1 MFTREEDSKRKETL
15 FSREMVIY
23 GTPILYKPDKHYI
36 LTVQNINRETKE
48 EKDMIW
54 KWIKAIFTKPLTIL
68 KSIYFNIFG
77 INQDLAT
84 KRLKIC
90 DTCSHKLQTSVGEV
104 CDECGCILENK
115 TRIED
120 EHCDLCKW

>member
-15 FSREMVIY
+15 SSREMVNNLLLY
-23 GTPILYKPDKHYI
+23 GTPVMANPTKAYI
-36 LTVQNINRETKE
+36 LMTQEPT
-48 EKDMIW
+48 EKMSK
-54 KWIKAIFTKPLTIL
+54 KWIKAIFTKPLVIL
-68 KSIYFNIFG
+68 KSIYFHIFG

-84 KRLKIC
+84 TRLNIC
-90 DTCSHKLQTSVGEV
+90 NTCPHKLQTSFGEV
-104 CDECGCILENK
+104 CEECGCILENK

>member
-1 MFTREEDSKRKETL
+1 MSTREENSKRKESL
-15 FSREMVIY
+15 SSKEMVIY
-23 GTPILYKPDKHYI
+23 GTPILYKPDRHYI
-36 LTVQNINRETKE
+36 LIPNIIRGTKKKE
-48 EKDMIW
+48 NMML
-54 KWIKAIFTKPLTIL
+54 IKAIFTKPLTIL
-68 KSIYFNIFG
+68 KSIYFNICG

-90 DTCSHKLQTSVGEV
+90 GTCSHKLQTSIGEV
-104 CDECGCILENK
+104 CDECGCILQNK

>member
-1 MFTREEDSKRKETL
+1 
-15 FSREMVIY
+15 MVIY

-36 LTVQNINRETKE
+36 LTVQNINEKE
-48 EKDMIW
+48 EEDMIW
-54 KWIKAIFTKPLTIL
+54 KWIKAIFIKPLTIL

-90 DTCSHKLQTSVGEV
+90 DACSHKLQTSVGEV

>member
-1 MFTREEDSKRKETL
+1 MFTGEEDSKRKEAL
-15 FSREMVIY
+15 SSREMVIY
-23 GTPILYKPDKHYI
+23 GTPILYKPDRHYI
-36 LTVQNINRETKE
+36 PTVQNINRKTK
-48 EKDMIW
+48 KRNMR
-54 KWIKAIFTKPLTIL
+54 WIKAIFTKPLTIL
-68 KSIYFNIFG
+68 KSIYFNIFR

-90 DTCSHKLQTSVGEV
+90 NTCPSKLQTSIGKV

>member
-1 MFTREEDSKRKETL
+1 MKRNIVQLEN
-15 FSREMVIY
+15 
-23 GTPILYKPDKHYI
+23 GDLYIQHY
-36 LTVQNINRETKE
+36 TH
-48 EKDMIW
+48 MI
-54 KWIKAIFTKPLTIL
+54 WIKAIFTKPLTIL

-84 KRLKIC
+84 TRLEIC
-90 DTCSHKLQTSVGEV
+90 STCPHKLQTTIGEV
-104 CDECGCILENK
+104 CSECGCILENK

>member
-15 FSREMVIY
+15 SSREMVIY
-23 GTPILYKPDKHYI
+23 GTPILYKPDRHYI
-36 LTVQNINRETKE
+36 LPVQNINRKE
-48 EKDMIW
+48 RNMR
-54 KWIKAIFTKPLTIL
+54 WIKAIFTKPLTIL

-90 DTCSHKLQTSVGEV
+90 NACSHKLQTSVGEV
-104 CDECGCILENK
+104 CNECGCILENK

>member
-1 MFTREEDSKRKETL
+1 MSTREENSKRKETL
-15 FSREMVIY
+15 SSREMVIY

-36 LTVQNINRETKE
+36 LTVQNINEKE
-48 EKDMIW
+48 EEDMI
-54 KWIKAIFTKPLTIL
+54 WIKAIFTKPLTIL

-90 DTCSHKLQTSVGEV
+90 NACSHKLQTSVGEV

>member
-1 MFTREEDSKRKETL
+1 MFTGEEDSKRKETL
-15 FSREMVIY
+15 SSREMVIY
-23 GTPILYKPDKHYI
+23 GTPILYKPDRHYI
-36 LTVQNINRETKE
+36 LAVQNINRKE
-48 EKDMIW
+48 RNMR
-54 KWIKAIFTKPLTIL
+54 WIKAIFTKPLTIL

-90 DTCSHKLQTSVGEV
+90 NTCSSKVQTSVGKV

>member
-1 MFTREEDSKRKETL
+1 MFTREEDSKRKEIL
-15 FSREMVIY
+15 PSREMVIY

-36 LTVQNINRETKE
+36 LTVQNINEKE
-48 EKDMIW
+48 EEDM
-54 KWIKAIFTKPLTIL
+54 KWIKAIFIKPLTIL

>member
-1 MFTREEDSKRKETL
+1 
-15 FSREMVIY
+15 MVIY
-23 GTPILYKPDKHYI
+23 GTLILYKPDRHYI
-36 LTVQNINRETKE
+36 LIPNIISRTKKE
-48 EKDMIW
+48 ENMIW

-90 DTCSHKLQTSVGEV
+90 NACSHKLQTSVGEV

-120 EHCDLCKW
+120 ESRMCCDVT

>member
-1 MFTREEDSKRKETL
+1 MFTRKEDSKRKETL
-15 FSREMVIY
+15 SSREMVIY
-23 GTPILYKPDKHYI
+23 GTPILYKPDRHYI
-36 LTVQNINRETKE
+36 LTVQNINRKE
-48 EKDMIW
+48 RNMR
-54 KWIKAIFTKPLTIL
+54 WIKAIFTKPLTIL

-90 DTCSHKLQTSVGEV
+90 DTCSSKVQTSVGKV

>member
-15 FSREMVIY
+15 SSREMVIY
-23 GTPILYKPDKHYI
+23 GTPILYKPDRHYI
-36 LTVQNINRETKE
+36 LTVQNINRKE
-48 EKDMIW
+48 RNMR
-54 KWIKAIFTKPLTIL
+54 WIKAIFTKPLTIL

-90 DTCSHKLQTSVGEV
+90 NTCSHKLQTSVGEV

>member
-1 MFTREEDSKRKETL
+1 MVSTL
-15 FSREMVIY
+15 Y
-23 GTPILYKPDKHYI
+23 GTPVLSDKVYI
-36 LTVQNINRETKE
+36 LTCQEIKE
-48 EKDMIW
+48 DMIE

-84 KRLKIC
+84 IRLKIC
-90 DTCSHKLQTSVGEV
+90 NTCPHKLQTSVGEV
-104 CDECGCILENK
+104 CEECGCILENK

>member
-1 MFTREEDSKRKETL
+1 MSTREEDSQREKTL
-15 FSREMVIY
+15 SCREMVMY
-23 GTPILYKPDKHYI
+23 GTPVLYRPDEAYV
-36 LTVQNINRETKE
+36 LTCQEIKE
-48 EKDMIW
+48 EIKEDMTE

-90 DTCSHKLQTSVGEV
+90 NTCPHKLYASVGEV
-104 CDECGCILENK
+104 CEECGCILENK

>member
-1 MFTREEDSKRKETL
+1 
-15 FSREMVIY
+15 MVIY

-36 LTVQNINRETKE
+36 LTVQNINEKE
-48 EKDMIW
+48 EEDMIW

-77 INQDLAT
+77 INQDLTT

-90 DTCSHKLQTSVGEV
+90 DACSHKLQTSVGEV

>member
-15 FSREMVIY
+15 SSREMVIY
-23 GTPILYKPDKHYI
+23 GTPILYKPDRHYI
-36 LTVQNINRETKE
+36 LTAQNINRKE
-48 EKDMIW
+48 RNMR
-54 KWIKAIFTKPLTIL
+54 WIKAIFTKPLTIL
-68 KSIYFNIFG
+68 KSIYFNIFR

-90 DTCSHKLQTSVGEV
+90 NTCSSKVQTSVGKV

>member
-1 MFTREEDSKRKETL
+1 MFTGEEDSKRKEAL
-15 FSREMVIY
+15 SSREMVIY
-23 GTPILYKPDKHYI
+23 GTPILYKPDRHYI
-36 LTVQNINRETKE
+36 LTIQNINRKTK
-48 EKDMIW
+48 KRNMR
-54 KWIKAIFTKPLTIL
+54 WIKAIFTKPLTIL

-90 DTCSHKLQTSVGEV
+90 NACSHKLQTSVGEV

>member
-1 MFTREEDSKRKETL
+1 MFTGEEDSKRKETL
-15 FSREMVIY
+15 SSREMVIY
-23 GTPILYKPDKHYI
+23 GTSILYKPDRHYI
-36 LTVQNINRETKE
+36 LTVQNINRKE
-48 EKDMIW
+48 RNMR
-54 KWIKAIFTKPLTIL
+54 WIKAIFTKPLTIL
-68 KSIYFNIFG
+68 KSIYFNIFR

-90 DTCSHKLQTSVGEV
+90 NTCSSKVQTSVGKV
-104 CDECGCILENK
+104 CNECGCILENK